1 MSKAGRIVLDVFSE
15 LQRARRGDPVRERQ
29 VYFDAIEQARLAD
42 QLGYG
47 CWWTVEHHGATEF
60 SYSSVPELVLTVLAR
75 ETERIH
81 LGHSGVL
88 APFRIN
94 HPIRVAE
101 RAAFTDVISNGRM
114 ELGLARS
121 GGTEWDAFGVDPDRS
136 RAELRE
142 ALTVIPRMWM
152 QDSFSWKSDLLVIPE
167 RAVLPKPIQTPHPP
181 LWQTCTSPES
191 FKMAG
196 ELGVGVLATTL
207 FTPLASLS
215 TLFAEYRKG
224 LAACGTP
231 VGAFKNEQISVFTF
245 MHCAETREQA
255 IASRAAESA
264 LWFLNAAPNVFQ
276 VPRSLWIDAIRGDLQ
291 SSDPRATRSIAKTE
305 IAGKID
311 LDDKNP
317 VIRLL
322 NRQLLGEEIDPVEAF
337 EVLEPLESVVIGD
350 IDACRKKIA
359 GYRAIGVDRLMC
371 LMSFGRIAQADALS
385 SLRVTGEELIPEF
398 SGGAHVG

>member
-1 MSKAGRIVLDVFSE
+1 MSKPGIVLDVFSE

-42 QLGYG
+42 QLGFG

-167 RAVLPKPIQTPHPP
+167 RAVLPKPVQVPHPP

-224 LAACGTP
+224 LAVCDTP

-245 MHCAETREQA
+245 MHCAETRAQA

-305 IAGKID
+305 ITGKID

-322 NRQLLGEEIDPVEAF
+322 NRQLLGEEIDPALAF

-350 IDACRKKIA
+350 VDACRKKIA

-371 LMSFGRIAQADALS
+371 LMSFGRIAQQDALS

-398 SGGAHVG
+398 SV

>member
-1 MSKAGRIVLDVFSE
+1 MSKPGQIVLDVFSE

-42 QLGYG
+42 RLGFG

-60 SYSSVPELVLTVLAR
+60 SYSSVPELMLTVLAR

-142 ALTVIPRMWM
+142 ALTVIPKMWM
-152 QDSFSWKSDLLVIPE
+152 QDSFKWKSDLLVIPE
-167 RAVLPKPIQTPHPP
+167 RAVLPKPVQVPHPP

-215 TLFAEYRKG
+215 TLFAEYKKG
-224 LAACGTP
+224 LAACGAP
-231 VGAFKNEQISVFTF
+231 VGAHKNEQISVFTF
-245 MHCAETREQA
+245 MHCAETRAQA

-291 SSDPRATRSIAKTE
+291 SSDPRASASVGKAE
-305 IAGKID
+305 ITGQID
-311 LDDKNP
+311 LDDPNP

-350 IDACRKKIA
+350 IAACRKKID
-359 GYRAIGVDRLMC
+359 GYHAIGVDRLMC
-371 LMSFGRIAQADALS
+371 LMSFGRIAQEDVLS
-385 SLRVTGEELIPEF
+385 SLRIAGEELI
-398 SGGAHVG
+398 G

>member
-1 MSKAGRIVLDVFSE
+1 MSKPGQIVLDVFSE

-42 QLGYG
+42 RLGFG

-60 SYSSVPELVLTVLAR
+60 SYSSVPELMLTVLAR

-142 ALTVIPRMWM
+142 ALTVIPKMWM
-152 QDSFSWKSDLLVIPE
+152 QDSFKWKSDLLVIPE
-167 RAVLPKPIQTPHPP
+167 RAVLPKPVQVPHPP

-215 TLFAEYRKG
+215 TLFAEYKKG
-224 LAACGTP
+224 LAACGAP
-231 VGAFKNEQISVFTF
+231 VGAHKNEQISVFTF
-245 MHCAETREQA
+245 MHCAETRAQA

-291 SSDPRATRSIAKTE
+291 SSDPRVSASV
-305 IAGKID
+305 GKSDITGEID
-311 LDDKNP
+311 LDDPNP

-322 NRQLLGEEIDPVEAF
+322 NRQLLGEAIDPVEAF

-350 IDACRKKIA
+350 IAACRKKID
-359 GYRAIGVDRLMC
+359 GYHAIGVDRLMC
-371 LMSFGRIAQADALS
+371 LMSFGRIAQEDVLS
-385 SLRVTGEELIPEF
+385 SLRIAGEELI
-398 SGGAHVG
+398 G

>member
-1 MSKAGRIVLDVFSE
+1 MTKPGRIVLDVFSE

-42 QLGYG
+42 RLGFG

-142 ALTVIPRMWM
+142 ALTVIPKMWM

-167 RAVLPKPIQTPHPP
+167 RAVLPKPVQVPHPP

-207 FTPLASLS
+207 FTPLASLEA
-215 TLFAEYRKG
+215 LFAEYRKG
-224 LAACGTP
+224 LAACAAP
-231 VGAFKNEQISVFTF
+231 VGAMKNDQISVFTF
-245 MHCAETREQA
+245 MHCAETRAQA

-291 SSDPRATRSIAKTE
+291 SSDPRVSASVGKGE
-305 IAGKID
+305 ITGAID
-311 LDDKNP
+311 LDDPNP

-350 IDACRKKIA
+350 IAACRAKIA

-371 LMSFGRIAQADALS
+371 LMSFGHIAQADVLS
-385 SLRVTGEELIPEF
+385 SLRIAGEELI
-398 SGGAHVG
+398 G

>member
-1 MSKAGRIVLDVFSE
+1 MSDSRPLVLDVFSE

-142 ALTVIPRMWM
+142 ALTVIPKMWM
-152 QDSFSWKSDLLVIPE
+152 QDSFAWKSDLLVIPE
-167 RAVLPKPIQTPHPP
+167 RAVLPKPVSVPHPP

-215 TLFAEYRKG
+215 TLFAEYRNG
-224 LAACGTP
+224 LAACRAP
-231 VGAFKNEQISVFTF
+231 VGAVRNEQISVFTF
-245 MHCAETREQA
+245 MHCAATRAEA

-291 SSDPRATRSIAKTE
+291 SSDPRVSASVGKADIT
-305 IAGKID
+305 GKID
-311 LDDKNP
+311 LDDPNP

-350 IDACRKKIA
+350 VASCRRKIA

-371 LMSFGRIAQADALS
+371 LMSFGRIAQADVLS
-385 SLRVTGEELIPEF
+385 SLRVAGEELMR
-398 SGGAHVG
+398 

>member
-1 MSKAGRIVLDVFSE
+1 LAQRGRIVLDVFSE
-15 LQRARRGDPVRERQ
+15 LQRARRSDPIRERQ

-42 QLGYG
+42 ALGFG

-60 SYSSVPELVLTVLAR
+60 SYSSIPELVLAVLAR

-101 RAAFTDVISNGRM
+101 RAAFADVLSNGRV

-152 QDSFSWKSDLLVIPE
+152 QDTFAWKSDLLVIPE
-167 RAVLPKPIQTPHPP
+167 RAVLPKPVQVPHPP

-191 FKMAG
+191 FRMAG

-215 TLFAEYRKG
+215 TLFAEYRNG
-224 LAACGTP
+224 LASCSAP
-231 VGAFKNEQISVFTF
+231 VGKLVNDQIAVFTF
-245 MHCAETREQA
+245 MHCAETRAQA

-291 SSDPRATRSIAKTE
+291 SSDPRVSRSVAPGE
-305 IAGKID
+305 ITGRID
-311 LDDKNP
+311 LDDSNP

-322 NRQLLGEEIDPVEAF
+322 NRQLLGEPIDPVEAF

-350 IDACRKKIA
+350 VASCRAKIA
-359 GYRAIGVDRLMC
+359 GYAAIGVDRLMC
-371 LMSFGRIAQADALS
+371 LMSFGSIAQRDVLASLRIA
-385 SLRVTGEELIPEF
+385 GEDLIPEL
-398 SGGAHVG
+398 SA

>member
-1 MSKAGRIVLDVFSE
+1 MPHTRRIVLDVFSE

-29 VYFDAIEQARLAD
+29 VYFDAIEQAHLAD
-42 QLGYG
+42 QLGFG

-60 SYSSVPELVLTVLAR
+60 SYSGVPELVLTVLAR

-142 ALTVIPRMWM
+142 ALTVIPRMWT
-152 QDSFSWKSDLLVIPE
+152 QDTFSWKSDLLVIPE
-167 RAVLPKPIQTPHPP
+167 RAVLPKPVQVPHPP

-191 FKMAG
+191 FRMAG

-224 LAACGTP
+224 LAACSAP
-231 VGAFKNEQISVFTF
+231 VGSFKNEQISVFTF
-245 MHCAETREQA
+245 MHCAATREQA

-291 SSDPRATRSIAKTE
+291 SSDPRVSRSVAPKD

-311 LDDKNP
+311 LDDPNQ

-322 NRQLLGEEIDPVEAF
+322 NRQLLDEEIDPVEAF

-350 IDACRKKIA
+350 VASCRKKIA

-371 LMSFGRIAQADALS
+371 LMSFGRIAQQDVLA
-385 SLRVTGEELIPEF
+385 SLRLTGEELIPEF
-398 SGGAHVG
+398 SA

>member
-1 MSKAGRIVLDVFSE
+1 
-15 LQRARRGDPVRERQ
+15 
-29 VYFDAIEQARLAD
+29 
-42 QLGYG
+42 
-47 CWWTVEHHGATEF
+47 
-60 SYSSVPELVLTVLAR
+60 
-75 ETERIH
+75 
-81 LGHSGVL
+81 
-88 APFRIN
+88 
-94 HPIRVAE
+94 
-101 RAAFTDVISNGRM
+101 M

-152 QDSFSWKSDLLVIPE
+152 QDTFAWKSDLLVVPE
-167 RAVLPKPIQTPHPP
+167 RAVLPKPMQVPHPP

-191 FKMAG
+191 FRMAG

-215 TLFAEYRKG
+215 ALFAEYRKG
-224 LAACGTP
+224 LASGSQP
-231 VGAFKNEQISVFTF
+231 VGELVNEQISVFTF
-245 MHCAETREQA
+245 MHCAETRAQA

-291 SSDPRATRSIAKTE
+291 SSDPRVSRSAAPAE
-305 IAGKID
+305 IWGKVD
-311 LDDKNP
+311 LDDPNP

-322 NRQLLGEEIDPVEAF
+322 NRQLLGEPIDPVEAF

-350 IDACRKKIA
+350 VASCRAKIA
-359 GYRAIGVDRLMC
+359 GYTAIGVDRLMC
-371 LMSFGRIAQADALS
+371 LMSFGSVAQSDVLA
-385 SLRVTGEELIPEF
+385 SLRTTGEALIPEF
-398 SGGAHVG
+398 AP

>member
-1 MSKAGRIVLDVFSE
+1 MSKPGQIVLDVFSE

-42 QLGYG
+42 RLGFG

-60 SYSSVPELVLTVLAR
+60 SYSSVPELMLTVLAR

-142 ALTVIPRMWM
+142 ALTVIPKMWM
-152 QDSFSWKSDLLVIPE
+152 QDSFKWKSDLLVIPE
-167 RAVLPKPIQTPHPP
+167 RAVLPKPVQVPHPP

-215 TLFAEYRKG
+215 TLFAEYKKG
-224 LAACGTP
+224 LAACGAP
-231 VGAFKNEQISVFTF
+231 VGAKKNEQISVFTF
-245 MHCAETREQA
+245 MHCAQTRAQA

-291 SSDPRATRSIAKTE
+291 SSDPRASASVGKAE
-305 IAGKID
+305 ITGQID
-311 LDDKNP
+311 LDDPNP

-350 IDACRKKIA
+350 IAACRKKID
-359 GYRAIGVDRLMC
+359 GYHAIGVDRLMC
-371 LMSFGRIAQADALS
+371 LMSFGRIAQEDVLS
-385 SLRVTGEELIPEF
+385 SLRIAGEELI
-398 SGGAHVG
+398 G